1 MSTKAPLSYGDGT
14 DFQLLINAVTD
25 HAIYMLDLDGRVAS
39 WNSGAV
45 RLKGYSAEEI
55 IGQSFTRF
63 YTPEDLQAGVPQ
75 KALRMARETGRFE
88 AEGWGVRKDGSRFWA
103 SVVIDAV
110 RDQHGKTIGFA
121 KVTRDVT
128 ERQRAHQALVE
139 SEASYRRLIEG
150 VTDYAI
156 FQLDPDGLITTWN
169 PGAQR
174 IKGYTQE
181 EIVGRHFST
190 FYTEEDVA
198 AKVPDRAIRTARETG
213 KYHAEGWRVRK
224 DGSKFWA
231 SVVIDAIYDEQGRIS
246 GFAKITRDITE
257 RHEAHLLLRAT
268 QEQLA
273 ASQKMEAVG
282 QLSGGIAHDFNNLLM
297 VVIGNLETVQ
307 RQAAKQQ
314 IKSGNVASACQ
325 CDARRA
331 AGGHAYQ

>member
-1 MSTKAPLSYGDGT
+1 VETLGNGRIWEWQTIMATRKKRLPFGDGT
-14 DFQLLINAVTD
+14 DFQLLVDAVID
-25 HAIYMLDLDGRVAS
+25 YAIYMLDLDGHVVS
-39 WNSGAV
+39 WNSGAE
-45 RLKGYSAEEI
+45 RLKGYSREEI
-55 IGQSFTRF
+55 IGQSFARF
-63 YTPEDLQAGVPQ
+63 YTPEDLQAGVPE
-75 KALRMARETGRFE
+75 KALRVARETGRFE
-88 AEGWGVRKDGSRFWA
+88 AEGWRVRKDGTRFWA

-110 RDQHGKTIGFA
+110 RDQHGKTVGFA

-128 ERQRAHQALVE
+128 ERQRAHQTLVE

-156 FQLDPDGLITTWN
+156 FQLDPTGLVTTWN

-174 IKGYTQE
+174 IKGYTRD
-181 EIVGRHFST
+181 EIVGRHFSA

-297 VVIGNLETVQ
+297 VVIGNL
-307 RQAAKQQ
+307 
-314 IKSGNVASACQ
+314 
-325 CDARRA
+325 
-331 AGGHAYQ
+331 